1 MSAWRAHTHCLSCA
15 RICSLDCAEL
25 RHMCSAS
32 TSLGRSFA
40 SAAQQNATRATVI
53 SGLALEQVKDIA
65 M

>member
-1 MSAWRAHTHCLSCA
+1 
-15 RICSLDCAEL
+15 
-25 RHMCSAS
+25 MCSAS